1 MIRLELDGIP
11 PTLNEWARTHWTKQR
26 EKKIEWEWTVLA
38 AALKAKTG
46 RPGYQEARI
55 HITYHFKQKRRRD
68 TDNYAP
74 KFLLDALV
82 KAPAGLA
89 RPERYREGGYIRRLP
104 ADPWGN
110 AYQYRQPGQ
119 HGRVDVFSMGADG
132 REGGEGENAD
142 IGNWQ

>member
-26 EKKIEWEWTVLA
+26 EKKNEWEWTVLA

-82 KAPAGLA
+82 KAGIIEDDRADRVNVTWAFITGTGV
-89 RPERYREGGYIRRLP
+89 RQTVIEIKEG
-104 ADPWGN
+104 
-110 AYQYRQPGQ
+110 
-119 HGRVDVFSMGADG
+119 F
-132 REGGEGENAD
+132 E
-142 IGNWQ
+142 